1 MWALRRAAKPI
12 RGHAFRFGGPRA
24 SAVASEVFCGALEHG
39 VDNHGHSSIIP
50 FTIIQPKRFYQRPSV
65 PTKFFFGTHCLS
77 SQAGTKS
84 SGDEDDPE
92 DGFSELETPLG
103 NETAAGNSVGEE
115 AAEDLISE
123 PELSDADS
131 ADDLSEAAP
140 DELDLSDDE
149 PSDMSSKKVARK
161 KTLGSPLFKVIME
174 SPRQSINSAIDK
186 RALRWAETEIS
197 VAMLNLRK
205 RRMFGRALQNHPN
218 WNSYTRT
225 GFVGLIPV
233 NSSLHNHLPN
243 LLHRCHPNTIS
254 AKPPLCTTTPS
265 ALLIVTPK
273 SIWAIAMDKWKTLS
287 HTARISPQQRRGVDY
302 TTAVPHGQSLP
313 CDWQGREIY

>member
-1 MWALRRAAKPI
+1 MFLDLDI
-12 RGHAFRFGGPRA
+12 SLSYLFHSRGHAFRFGGPRA

-65 PTKFFFGTHCLS
+65 PMKFFFGTHCLS

-84 SGDEDDPE
+84 SGDEDDLE

-131 ADDLSEAAP
+131 ADDPSEAAP

-161 KTLGSPLFKVIME
+161 KTFGSPLFKVIME

-186 RALRWAETEIS
+186 WVEEGATLGRTVIS

-205 RRMFGRALQNHPN
+205 RRMFGRALQ
-218 WNSYTRT
+218 
-225 GFVGLIPV
+225 
-233 NSSLHNHLPN
+233 
-243 LLHRCHPNTIS
+243 
-254 AKPPLCTTTPS
+254 
-265 ALLIVTPK
+265 
-273 SIWAIAMDKWKTLS
+273 
-287 HTARISPQQRRGVDY
+287 
-302 TTAVPHGQSLP
+302 VP
-313 CDWQGREIY
+313 